1 MTKRTFRRKKKVT
14 SNTYKQINIG
24 NYRHC
29 TVQNINFQYYHND
42 CNKHSKDCLGP
53 TAIKVSG
60 KD

>member
-1 MTKRTFRRKKKVT
+1 MLI
-14 SNTYKQINIG
+14 SNTYKLIIIG
-24 NYRHC
+24 NYH
-29 TVQNINFQYYHND
+29 TVPIQNIDFQYYHND